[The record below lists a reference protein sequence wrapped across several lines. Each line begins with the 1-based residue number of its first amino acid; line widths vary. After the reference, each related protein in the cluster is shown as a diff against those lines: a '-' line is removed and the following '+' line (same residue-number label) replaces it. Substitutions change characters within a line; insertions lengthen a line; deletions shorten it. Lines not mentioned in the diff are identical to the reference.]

1 MSKVFPLAFLVDY
14 LVGPNAIAQPSRLAR

>member
-14 LVGPNAIAQPSRLAR
+14 LVGPNAIAQPSA